1 LRNKAAPSPWEE
13 DPVLT
18 RVQYGVIKKIE
29 HFWKGLS
36 SDRTQ
41 ISALPPEQ
49 YGDRF
54 LNFMTGITMSP
65 EEAQREAEE
74 KQNAEAVAAAER
86 SKQRVPSW
94 NSAGRKSSSNNIP
107 AAPTH
112 EPPPPPGPG
121 SGAISPQAEETI
133 RRAEHIASK
142 AEKHGYTEQ
151 GVPERVIKT
160 TGTASGGIFPSIAAA
175 TAPSLVAT
183 DAANQA
189 ILPIVEEPSE
199 GSTNGEHDHSAN
211 RSGNATAGPNG
222 RPVTPSRSGNP
233 AISNMREP
241 SRAPPTPP
249 KTSGS
254 MAGNGSL
261 FGHGK
266 RLTKPESADS
276 GIGVHEMM
284 GRARSGSQVSKYS
297 DKGSVRGQMSR
308 ESLDKALPPL
318 PAVNGPA

>member
-1 LRNKAAPSPWEE
+1 
-13 DPVLT
+13 
-18 RVQYGVIKKIE
+18 
-29 HFWKGLS
+29 
-36 SDRTQ
+36 
-41 ISALPPEQ
+41 
-49 YGDRF
+49 
-54 LNFMTGITMSP
+54 MSP

-74 KQNAEAVAAAER
+74 KQNAEAVAAAEK

-94 NSAGRKSSSNNIP
+94 NSAGRKSTSNNIP

-112 EPPPPPGPG
+112 EPPAPPGRG

-133 RRAEHIASK
+133 RRAEHVASK
-142 AEKHGYTEQ
+142 AEKHGHTEQ
-151 GVPERVIKT
+151 GVPERIIKT
-160 TGTASGGIFPSIAAA
+160 SGTASGGIFPSIAAA
-175 TAPSLVAT
+175 TAPSLMAT
-183 DAANQA
+183 NNPISGSHEAANQA

-199 GSTNGEHDHSAN
+199 GSTNGEHDHGAN
-211 RSGNATAGPNG
+211 RSNNAGAGPDG
-222 RPVTPSRSGNP
+222 RPLTPARDGQDRGNQGL
-233 AISNMREP
+233 SNMREP

-254 MAGNGSL
+254 MVGNGSA

-297 DKGSVRGQMSR
+297 DKAGVKGQMSR

>member
-1 LRNKAAPSPWEE
+1 
-13 DPVLT
+13 
-18 RVQYGVIKKIE
+18 
-29 HFWKGLS
+29 
-36 SDRTQ
+36 
-41 ISALPPEQ
+41 
-49 YGDRF
+49 
-54 LNFMTGITMSP
+54 MSP

-74 KQNAEAVAAAER
+74 KQNAEAVAAAEK

-112 EPPPPPGPG
+112 EPPPPPGRG

-133 RRAEHIASK
+133 RRAEHVASK
-142 AEKHGYTEQ
+142 AEKHGHTEQ

-175 TAPSLVAT
+175 TAPSMMGTGNPVSNT
-183 DAANQA
+183 HDAANQA

-211 RSGNATAGPNG
+211 RSGNGMAGPNG
-222 RPVTPSRSGNP
+222 RPVTPSGSGNP

-254 MAGNGSL
+254 MAGNGSA

-284 GRARSGSQVSKYS
+284 GRARSGSQVSKS
-297 DKGSVRGQMSR
+297 SEKGSVKGQMSR

>member
-1 LRNKAAPSPWEE
+1 
-13 DPVLT
+13 
-18 RVQYGVIKKIE
+18 
-29 HFWKGLS
+29 
-36 SDRTQ
+36 
-41 ISALPPEQ
+41 
-49 YGDRF
+49 
-54 LNFMTGITMSP
+54 MSP

-74 KQNAEAVAAAER
+74 RQTAEAEAAAEK
-86 SKQRVPSW
+86 SNQRVPSW
-94 NSAGRKSSSNNIP
+94 NSTGRKSSSNNIP

-112 EPPPPPGPG
+112 EPPAPPGRG
-121 SGAISPQAEETI
+121 SGAISPQAEETM
-133 RRAEHIASK
+133 RRAEHVASK

-151 GVPERVIKT
+151 GVPERIIKT
-160 TGTASGGIFPSIAAA
+160 TGSASGGIFPSIAAA
-175 TAPSLVAT
+175 TAPSLMAT
-183 DAANQA
+183 NSPIANSHDSANQA

-199 GSTNGEHDHSAN
+199 GSTNGEHDQNGN
-211 RSGNATAGPNG
+211 RFGHADRTSNMTAGSDG
-222 RPVTPSRSGNP
+222 RPWTPARDGHDRNSGSGNP
-233 AISNMREP
+233 VLSNMREP

-254 MAGNGSL
+254 MVGNGIA

-276 GIGVHEMM
+276 GIGVHEMG

-297 DKGSVRGQMSR
+297 DKAGVKGQMSR

>member
-1 LRNKAAPSPWEE
+1 
-13 DPVLT
+13 
-18 RVQYGVIKKIE
+18 
-29 HFWKGLS
+29 
-36 SDRTQ
+36 
-41 ISALPPEQ
+41 
-49 YGDRF
+49 
-54 LNFMTGITMSP
+54 MTGITMSP

-74 KQNAEAVAAAER
+74 KENAEAVAAAEK

-94 NSAGRKSSSNNIP
+94 NSAGRRSTSSNIP

-112 EPPPPPGPG
+112 EPPAPPGR
-121 SGAISPQAEETI
+121 SGAISPQAEETM
-133 RRAEHIASK
+133 RRAEHVASK
-142 AEKHGYTEQ
+142 AEKHGHTEQ
-151 GVPERVIKT
+151 GVPERIIKT
-160 TGTASGGIFPSIAAA
+160 TGTATGGIFPSIAAA
-175 TAPSLVAT
+175 TAPSLMAT
-183 DAANQA
+183 NNPIPNNHDSANQA

-199 GSTNGEHDHSAN
+199 GSTNGEHDHRIN
-211 RSGNATAGPNG
+211 NTTAGPDG
-222 RPVTPSRSGNP
+222 RPWTPARDGHSGSGNP
-233 AISNMREP
+233 ALSNMREP

-254 MAGNGSL
+254 MVGNGSA

-297 DKGSVRGQMSR
+297 DRGSVKGQMSR

>member
-1 LRNKAAPSPWEE
+1 
-13 DPVLT
+13 
-18 RVQYGVIKKIE
+18 
-29 HFWKGLS
+29 
-36 SDRTQ
+36 
-41 ISALPPEQ
+41 
-49 YGDRF
+49 
-54 LNFMTGITMSP
+54 MTGITMSP

-74 KQNAEAVAAAER
+74 KENAEAMAAAEK

-94 NSAGRKSSSNNIP
+94 NSAGRRSTSNNIP

-112 EPPPPPGPG
+112 EPPAPPGR
-121 SGAISPQAEETI
+121 SGAISPQAEETM
-133 RRAEHIASK
+133 RRAEHVASK
-142 AEKHGYTEQ
+142 AEKHGHTEQ
-151 GVPERVIKT
+151 GVPERIIKT
-160 TGTASGGIFPSIAAA
+160 SGTASGGIFPSIAAA
-175 TAPSLVAT
+175 TAPSLMAT
-183 DAANQA
+183 NNPIANNHDAANQS

-211 RSGNATAGPNG
+211 RINNTTAGSDG
-222 RPVTPSRSGNP
+222 RPWTPVRDGGSGNP
-233 AISNMREP
+233 ALSNMREP

-254 MAGNGSL
+254 MVGNGSA

-297 DKGSVRGQMSR
+297 DKNSVRGQMSR

>member
-1 LRNKAAPSPWEE
+1 
-13 DPVLT
+13 
-18 RVQYGVIKKIE
+18 
-29 HFWKGLS
+29 
-36 SDRTQ
+36 
-41 ISALPPEQ
+41 
-49 YGDRF
+49 
-54 LNFMTGITMSP
+54 MSP

-74 KQNAEAVAAAER
+74 KQEAEAVAAAEK

-94 NSAGRKSSSNNIP
+94 NSAGRKSTSNNIP

-112 EPPPPPGPG
+112 EPPAPPGR
-121 SGAISPQAEETI
+121 SGAISPQAEETM
-133 RRAEHIASK
+133 RRAEHIAHK
-142 AEKHGYTEQ
+142 AEKHGHTEQ
-151 GVPERVIKT
+151 GVPERIIKT
-160 TGTASGGIFPSIAAA
+160 SGTTSGGIFPSIAAA
-175 TAPSLVAT
+175 TAPSLMAT

-211 RSGNATAGPNG
+211 RTNNTGAGPDG
-222 RPVTPSRSGNP
+222 RPWTP
-233 AISNMREP
+233 SNMREP

-254 MAGNGSL
+254 MAGNGSA

-297 DKGSVRGQMSR
+297 DKAGVKGQMSR